1 MAHALA
7 MVNPNVT
14 AEVVEA
20 EEFPDL
26 ARRYRVMS
34 VPKTVINDAAEF
46 VGAVPEEAFLNAI
59 LQSLGKAPIDF
70 DGPAQSSELS

>member
-1 MAHALA
+1 

-70 DGPAQSSELS
+70 NGHDGPAQSSELS